1 MPTQEQLLKYSKG
14 MARASLLARRELRSF
29 WSILDKSDMV
39 AVREA
44 LEEFFPALIRAY
56 GDAAAT
62 VSADWF
68 EELTGDVAFLGDDSS
83 DDAVNARMRWAIG
96 AGFGGDIDQALGTLE
111 SVADELVK
119 QFGRD
124 TIVNSSAQNGR
135 RFARVPVGE
144 TCNWCRMM
152 GSRGYVYRSTASA
165 GGLSRWHGGH
175 CDCQVIPEDGV
186 KPVGY
191 DPDELYSQYQNARE
205 QEPQDLLPQGD
216 MSDTEYAKRLR
227 LITGYDDNAIA
238 GRMRLM
244 YGGN

>member
-1 MPTQEQLLKYSKG
+1 M
-14 MARASLLARRELRSF
+14 
-29 WSILDKSDMV
+29 
-39 AVREA
+39 REA

-216 MSDTEYAKRLR
+216 MSDKEYAKRLL